1 MLSPK
6 QVKQEAE
13 NREAEE
19 SAQAAEQRKQH
30 QEGWRKT
37 ISRVN
42 KKAEENKEDVEK
54 KEDWEAEQIEHFDE
68 IHQAVE
74 EKVMSFFGWVKSQSR
89 PSSRQLPVKKLT
101 HDSGE

>member
-1 MLSPK
+1 M
-6 QVKQEAE
+6 
-13 NREAEE
+13 
-19 SAQAAEQRKQH
+19 
-30 QEGWRKT
+30 
-37 ISRVN
+37 
-42 KKAEENKEDVEK
+42 EK